1 MQEKNK
7 NNKENKK
14 GMQMDYAT
22 TGNKSRLIKP
32 LIVIEKAEVYRK
44 LVKAISEAKT
54 IYYGD
59 AEIVDVSYSSSLKNR
74 HVLSI
79 YVKGKA
85 NFPLISK
92 Q

>member
-1 MQEKNK
+1 MPQQGINP
-7 NNKENKK
+7 
-14 GMQMDYAT
+14 G
-22 TGNKSRLIKP
+22 LIKP

-79 YVKGKA
+79 YVKGSELPINIEAVDYPKFA
-85 NFPLISK
+85 IIEKVKLF
-92 Q
+92 